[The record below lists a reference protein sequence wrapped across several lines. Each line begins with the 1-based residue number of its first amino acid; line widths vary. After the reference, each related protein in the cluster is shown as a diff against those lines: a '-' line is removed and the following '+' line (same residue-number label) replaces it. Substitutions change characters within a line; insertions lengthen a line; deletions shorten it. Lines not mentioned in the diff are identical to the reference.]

1 MSIRPIAPFFGP
13 SGALVTPAGQVLT
26 YGADY
31 EADLVQR
38 GLATYTAAPDFPG
51 RRVPVEAIPSGSG
64 PVPQVGGIGFSGVR
78 PTIGQQIYG
87 SLVGPVVRDSGLVVI
102 GDSTGNEPDEWVY
115 LYAQRLATVLPDSVR
130 VVYQLYD
137 NNTTF
142 QYGAPILLKTG
153 SGEPAVTVGADKRG
167 WGVAGTD
174 IGTLGADRDIRIEV
188 APASWNSGAEQTLCA
203 QYGSAGSRAWRIY
216 ITAAGNIAFVWTT
229 DGSTN
234 QTPISATNPGWSDGQ
249 RMWVR
254 VTIDVD
260 NGASGNTVKIYNS
273 TDGITWTTLKTTT
286 TPGVTSIYSTT
297 AQVYEV
303 GSHGGTGSAPAAV
316 SGTVGTFYNFF
327 VSDVIDGPNKAPS
340 MIREYIET
348 FEMAGVRVGG
358 PCLQIWNGSIS
369 GSKMAD
375 NLTRIERM
383 CPRLTGCAPVII
395 NSSHN
400 EGATFN
406 GPGYIASLDALLT
419 AIRARIASPRIVLN
433 TQNPKYSPQEPQRID
448 AQARRSTL
456 IREIAAQR
464 DYDLIDAY
472 PAFGTD
478 ASLVKP
484 DGIHPQIGTG
494 SRIWADSAWASCGI
508 ST

>member
-1 MSIRPIAPFFGP
+1 M
-13 SGALVTPAGQVLT
+13 
-26 YGADY
+26 
-31 EADLVQR
+31 
-38 GLATYTAAPDFPG
+38 
-51 RRVPVEAIPSGSG
+51 
-64 PVPQVGGIGFSGVR
+64 
-78 PTIGQQIYG
+78 
-87 SLVGPVVRDSGLVVI
+87 RDSGLVVI

-115 LYAQRLATVLPDSVR
+115 LYAQRLATALPDSVR

-137 NNTTF
+137 NDTTF

-348 FEMAGVRVGG
+348 FGMSGVRVGG

-464 DYDLIDAY
+464 DFDLIDAY

-508 ST
+508 PT

>member
-1 MSIRPIAPFFGP
+1 MTLSRDRTG
-13 SGALVTPAGQVLT
+13 LTPDKTPDWKPDSLRVPPGSEVLT
-26 YGADY
+26 VRNSAQGIAVSGGGV
-31 EADLVQR
+31 AVQ
-38 GLATYTAAPDFPG
+38 
-51 RRVPVEAIPSGSG
+51 
-64 PVPQVGGIGFSGVR
+64 GVR

-87 SLVGPVVRDSGLVVI
+87 ALTGPVTRDSGIVII
-102 GDSTGNEPDEWVY
+102 GDSTGNELEEWEY
-115 LYAQRLATVLPDSVR
+115 LYAQRLAAALPDNVR

-137 NNTTF
+137 NDTTL
-142 QYGAPILLKTG
+142 QYGPDVVLKAG

-167 WGVAGTD
+167 WGVAGSD
-174 IGTLGADRDIRIEV
+174 IGTLGADRDIRVEV
-188 APASWNSGAEQTLCA
+188 APASWNTGAEQTLCA

-216 ITAAGNIAFVWTT
+216 ITTTGNIAFVWTP

-234 QTPISATNPGWSDGQ
+234 QTAVAATNPGWADGQ

-254 VTIDVD
+254 ATIDVD
-260 NGASGNTVKIYNS
+260 NGAAGNTVKIYS
-273 TDGITWTTLKTTT
+273 SPDGITWTTIKTTT
-286 TPGVTSIYSTT
+286 TAGVTSVFAST

-303 GSHGGTGSAPAAV
+303 GSHGGSTAPAAV
-316 SGTVGTFYNFF
+316 SGTIGTFYNFF
-327 VSDVIDGPNKAPS
+327 VSDVIDGPNKAPA

-348 FEMAGVRVGG
+348 LGMSGGRVGG
-358 PCLQIWNGSIS
+358 PCLRIWNGSIP

-400 EGATFN
+400 EGSTFN
-406 GPGYIASLDALLT
+406 GPAYIASLDALLT
-419 AIRARIASPRIVLN
+419 AIRARVLSPRFVLN
-433 TQNPKYSPQEPQRID
+433 TQNPKYSPQEAQRID
-448 AQARRSTL
+448 AQARRATL

-464 DYDLIDAY
+464 DYDLIDAF

-478 ASLVKP
+478 AALVKT

-494 SRIWADSAWASCGI
+494 SVIWAGVAWAACGV
-508 ST
+508 SA